1 MFTGIIQAI
10 GTVKSFNNEN
20 LDIITD
26 SDIFYGHELG
36 TSISIDGVCLTLS
49 DYDNKILKFQVSQET
64 VNRSVISNYEKG
76 SIVNLELPLTMD
88 KFLSG
93 HLVQGH
99 VDTTTSVLNIE
110 KVSDDLWDYQFSNNN
125 FNYLV
130 DKGSI
135 TINGV
140 SLTVVSPDEEK
151 FSVSVIRETF
161 NRTNFNKLQVGSLVN
176 VEFDIMAK
184 YVERF
189 LDDKW
194 Y

>member
-88 KFLSG
+88 KLLSG

-125 FNYLV
+125 SNYLV

-189 LDDKW
+189 LDDK
-194 Y
+194 

>member
-10 GTVKSFNNEN
+10 GTVKSFNDEN
-20 LDIITD
+20 LDIIAD

-110 KVSDDLWDYQFSNNN
+110 KVSDDLWDYHFSTNNS
-125 FNYLV
+125 NYLV

-140 SLTVVSPDEEK
+140 SLTVVSPDEKK

>member
-1 MFTGIIQAI
+1 MFTGIIQATGI
-10 GTVKSFNNEN
+10 VSALNDEN
-20 LDIITD
+20 LDITTY

-110 KVSDDLWDYQFSNNN
+110 KVSDDLWDYHFSTNNS
-125 FNYLV
+125 NYLV

-140 SLTVVSPDEEK
+140 SLTVVSPDEKK

-189 LDDKW
+189 LDDK
-194 Y
+194 

>member
-10 GTVKSFNNEN
+10 GTVKSFKDEN

-110 KVSDDLWDYQFSNNN
+110 KVSDDLWDYQFSTNNS
-125 FNYLV
+125 NYLV

-184 YVERF
+184 YIERF
-189 LDDKW
+189 LDDK
-194 Y
+194 

>member
-99 VDTTTSVLNIE
+99 VDTTISVLNIE

-125 FNYLV
+125 SNYLV

-189 LDDKW
+189 LDDK
-194 Y
+194 

>member
-140 SLTVVSPDEEK
+140 SLTVVSPYEEK

-189 LDDKW
+189 LDDK
-194 Y
+194 

>member
-10 GTVKSFNNEN
+10 GTVKSFNDEN
-20 LDIITD
+20 LDIIAD

-110 KVSDDLWDYQFSNNN
+110 KVSDDLWDYHFSTNNS
-125 FNYLV
+125 NYLV

-140 SLTVVSPDEEK
+140 SLTVVSPDEKK

-189 LDDKW
+189 LDDK
-194 Y
+194 

>member
-10 GTVKSFNNEN
+10 GTVKSFNDEN
-20 LDIITD
+20 LEIITE

-110 KVSDDLWDYQFSNNN
+110 KVSDDLWDYQFFTNNS
-125 FNYLV
+125 NYLV

-189 LDDKW
+189 LDDK
-194 Y
+194 

>member
-10 GTVKSFNNEN
+10 GTVKSFNDEN
-20 LDIITD
+20 LDIIAD

-64 VNRSVISNYEKG
+64 VKRSVISKYEKG

-110 KVSDDLWDYQFSNNN
+110 KVSDDLWDYQFSTNNS
-125 FNYLV
+125 NYLV

-140 SLTVVSPDEEK
+140 SLTVVSPDEKK

-189 LDDKW
+189 LDDK
-194 Y
+194 

>member
-1 MFTGIIQAI
+1 MFTGIIQATGI
-10 GTVKSFNNEN
+10 VSALNDEN
-20 LDIITD
+20 LDITTD

-36 TSISIDGVCLTLS
+36 TSISIDGVCLTLR
-49 DYDNKILKFQVSQET
+49 DYDNEILRFQVSQET
-64 VNRSVISNYEKG
+64 VKRSNISNYKKG
-76 SIVNLELPLTMD
+76 SHVNLELPLTMD

-110 KVSDDLWDYQFSNNN
+110 KVSDDLWDYEFSNKNYS
-125 FNYLV
+125 YLV

-151 FSVSVIRETF
+151 FTVSVIRETF
-161 NRTNFNKLQVGSLVN
+161 NRTNFSKLQVGSPVN

-184 YVERF
+184 YVERA
-189 LDDKW
+189 LDDK
-194 Y
+194 

>member
-125 FNYLV
+125 SNYLV

-135 TINGV
+135 NINGV

-189 LDDKW
+189 LDDK
-194 Y
+194 

>member
-1 MFTGIIQAI
+1 MFTGIIQATGI
-10 GTVKSFNNEN
+10 VSALYDEN
-20 LDIITD
+20 LDITTD

-36 TSISIDGVCLTLS
+36 TSISIDGVCLTLR
-49 DYDNKILKFQVSQET
+49 DYDNEILRFQVSQET
-64 VNRSVISNYEKG
+64 VKRTIISNYKKG
-76 SIVNLELPLTMD
+76 SHVNLELPLTMD

-99 VDTTTSVLNIE
+99 VDTTTSLLNIE
-110 KVSDDLWDYQFSNNN
+110 KVSDDLWDYEFANKNYS
-125 FNYLV
+125 YLV

-151 FSVSVIRETF
+151 FTVSVIRETF

-176 VEFDIMAK
+176 VGRCSRSF
-184 YVERF
+184 
-189 LDDKW
+189 
-194 Y
+194 

>member
-1 MFTGIIQAI
+1 MFTGIIQATGI
-10 GTVKSFNNEN
+10 VSALNDEN
-20 LDIITD
+20 LDITTD

-36 TSISIDGVCLTLS
+36 TSISIDGVCLTLR
-49 DYDNKILKFQVSQET
+49 DYDNEILRFQVSQET
-64 VNRSVISNYEKG
+64 VKRTIISNYKKVTH
-76 SIVNLELPLTMD
+76 VNLELPLTMD

-110 KVSDDLWDYQFSNNN
+110 KVSDDLWDYEFSNKNYS
-125 FNYLV
+125 YLV

-151 FSVSVIRETF
+151 
-161 NRTNFNKLQVGSLVN
+161 LLYQYYVN
-176 VEFDIMAK
+176 I
-184 YVERF
+184 
-189 LDDKW
+189 
-194 Y
+194 

>member
-64 VNRSVISNYEKG
+64 LNRSVISNYEKG

-125 FNYLV
+125 SNYLV

-140 SLTVVSPDEEK
+140 SLTVVSPDEDK

-189 LDDKW
+189 LDDK
-194 Y
+194 

>member
-125 FNYLV
+125 SNYLV

>member
-64 VNRSVISNYEKG
+64 LNRSVISNYEKG

-110 KVSDDLWDYQFSNNN
+110 KVSDDLWDYHFSTNNS
-125 FNYLV
+125 NYLV
-130 DKGSI
+130 DKSSI

-189 LDDKW
+189 LDDK
-194 Y
+194 

>member
-10 GTVKSFNNEN
+10 GTVKSFNDEN
-20 LDIITD
+20 LDIIAD

-110 KVSDDLWDYQFSNNN
+110 KVSDDLWDYQFSTNNS
-125 FNYLV
+125 NYLV

-189 LDDKW
+189 LDDK
-194 Y
+194 

>member
-10 GTVKSFNNEN
+10 GTVKSFNDEN

-110 KVSDDLWDYQFSNNN
+110 KVSDDLWDYHFSTNNS
-125 FNYLV
+125 NYLV

-140 SLTVVSPDEEK
+140 SLTVVSPDEKK

-189 LDDKW
+189 LDDK
-194 Y
+194 

>member
-10 GTVKSFNNEN
+10 GTVKSFNDEN

-26 SDIFYGHELG
+26 SDIFYRHELG

-110 KVSDDLWDYQFSNNN
+110 KVSDDLWDYQFSTNNS
-125 FNYLV
+125 NYLV

-189 LDDKW
+189 LDDK
-194 Y
+194 

>member
-10 GTVKSFNNEN
+10 GTVKSFNDEN
-20 LDIITD
+20 LEIITE

-110 KVSDDLWDYQFSNNN
+110 KVSDDLWDYHFSTNNS
-125 FNYLV
+125 NYLV

-140 SLTVVSPDEEK
+140 SLTVVSPDEKK

-189 LDDKW
+189 LDDK
-194 Y
+194 

>member
-76 SIVNLELPLTMD
+76 SMVNLELPLTMD

-140 SLTVVSPDEEK
+140 SLTVVSPYEEK

-189 LDDKW
+189 LDDK
-194 Y
+194 

>member
-1 MFTGIIQAI
+1 MFTGIIQATGI
-10 GTVKSFNNEN
+10 VSALNDEN
-20 LDIITD
+20 LDITTD

-36 TSISIDGVCLTLS
+36 TSISIDGVCLTLR
-49 DYDNKILKFQVSQET
+49 DYDNEILRFQVSQET
-64 VNRSVISNYEKG
+64 VKRSIISNYKKG
-76 SIVNLELPLTMD
+76 SHVNLGLPLTMD

-110 KVSDDLWDYQFSNNN
+110 KVSDDLWDYEFANKNYS
-125 FNYLV
+125 YLV

-151 FSVSVIRETF
+151 FTVSVIRETF

-184 YVERF
+184 YVERA
-189 LDDKW
+189 LDDK
-194 Y
+194 

>member
-10 GTVKSFNNEN
+10 GTVKSFNDEN
-20 LDIITD
+20 LDIIAD

-110 KVSDDLWDYQFSNNN
+110 KVSDDLWDYHFSTNNS
-125 FNYLV
+125 NYLV

-176 VEFDIMAK
+176 IEFDIMAK

-189 LDDKW
+189 LDDK
-194 Y
+194 

>member
-10 GTVKSFNNEN
+10 GTVKSFNDEN
-20 LDIITD
+20 LDIIAD

-110 KVSDDLWDYQFSNNN
+110 KVSDDLWDYHFSTNNS
-125 FNYLV
+125 NYLV

-140 SLTVVSPDEEK
+140 SLTVVSPDEKK

-176 VEFDIMAK
+176 VEYDIMAK

-189 LDDKW
+189 LDDK
-194 Y
+194 

>member
-1 MFTGIIQAI
+1 
-10 GTVKSFNNEN
+10 
-20 LDIITD
+20 
-26 SDIFYGHELG
+26 
-36 TSISIDGVCLTLS
+36 
-49 DYDNKILKFQVSQET
+49 
-64 VNRSVISNYEKG
+64 
-76 SIVNLELPLTMD
+76 MD

-189 LDDKW
+189 LDDK
-194 Y
+194 

>member
-189 LDDKW
+189 LDDK
-194 Y
+194 

>member
-1 MFTGIIQAI
+1 MFTGIIQATGI
-10 GTVKSFNNEN
+10 VSALNDEN
-20 LDIITD
+20 LDITTD

-110 KVSDDLWDYQFSNNN
+110 KVSDDLWDYQFSTNNS
-125 FNYLV
+125 NYLV

-189 LDDKW
+189 LDDK
-194 Y
+194 

>member
-10 GTVKSFNNEN
+10 GTVKSFNDEN
-20 LDIITD
+20 LDIIAD

-110 KVSDDLWDYQFSNNN
+110 KVSDDLWDYHFSTNNS
-125 FNYLV
+125 NYLV

-189 LDDKW
+189 LDDK
-194 Y
+194 

>member
-10 GTVKSFNNEN
+10 GTVKSFNDEN
-20 LDIITD
+20 LEIITE

-110 KVSDDLWDYQFSNNN
+110 KVSDDLWDYHFSTNNS
-125 FNYLV
+125 NYLV

-189 LDDKW
+189 LDDK
-194 Y
+194 

>member
-10 GTVKSFNNEN
+10 GTVKSFNDEN
-20 LDIITD
+20 LEIITE

-110 KVSDDLWDYQFSNNN
+110 KVSDDLWDYQFSTNNS
-125 FNYLV
+125 NYLV

-189 LDDKW
+189 LDDK
-194 Y
+194 

>member
-49 DYDNKILKFQVSQET
+49 DYDNRILKFQVSQET

-76 SIVNLELPLTMD
+76 SMVNLELPLTMD

-189 LDDKW
+189 LDDK
-194 Y
+194 

>member
-10 GTVKSFNNEN
+10 GTVKSFNDEN
-20 LDIITD
+20 LEIITE

-110 KVSDDLWDYQFSNNN
+110 KVSDDLWDYHFSNNN
-125 FNYLV
+125 SNYLV

-140 SLTVVSPDEEK
+140 SLTVVSPDEKK

-184 YVERF
+184 YIERF
-189 LDDKW
+189 LDDK
-194 Y
+194 

>member
-125 FNYLV
+125 SNYLV

-189 LDDKW
+189 LNDK
-194 Y
+194 